1 MNSWFPALWF
11 VGSRTICS
19 IYIFR
24 YEIGFAVS
32 KSYRFKRA
40 PICGSARNFTFTGF
54 WLVENGSNT
63 ICSDLGM
70 VLNSA
75 DDTDSNDPK
84 FWSLPPI
91 WDFQPSDWS
100 KIWVKDHHF
109 NTYFCIRG
117 QICNQWIIPIRMNP
131 HLRLY
136 QLFQFSSPLI
146 GRKSGSWTIGQT
158 SFFLDLTI
166 T

>member
-1 MNSWFPALWF
+1 MHSVGHKLWLITIKMSPF
-11 VGSRTICS
+11 FHELLISGPLIGRNLGSRTIFWDCS

-24 YEIGFAVS
+24 YEIGCAVS

-40 PICGSARNFTFTGF
+40 PIRGSARNFNFPGF
-54 WLVENGSNT
+54 WLVENWGGENGSNT

-70 VLNSA
+70 VLNSV

-84 FWSLPPI
+84 FWCLPPI

-109 NTYFCIRG
+109 NTYFWIRG
-117 QICNQWIIPIRMNP
+117 QICNQWIIPIRMKP
-131 HLRLY
+131 RFWL
-136 QLFQFSSPLI
+136 
-146 GRKSGSWTIGQT
+146 
-158 SFFLDLTI
+158 
-166 T
+166 